1 MTDCEYLPVNLDR
14 QFDAEPTAH
23 DDTLADRLTSPR
35 LRRLLHTAIGLS
47 EDSVDLLT
55 TMTTRLRAAEGM
67 ILRDPLDDC

>member
-1 MTDCEYLPVNLDR
+1 MDLDR
-14 QFDAEPTAH
+14 QLDAEPTDH
-23 DDTLADRLTSPR
+23 DSSVAERITSPR
-35 LRRLLHTAIGLS
+35 LRRLLHTVIGLS

>member
-1 MTDCEYLPVNLDR
+1 MNLDR
-14 QFDAEPTAH
+14 QLDAEPTEH
-23 DDTLADRLTSPR
+23 DNTLADRLASPR

-67 ILRDPLDDC
+67 ILRDPLEDY